1 MERVVILGA
10 LSSFQIFHQCSTNNL
25 WLSHYFRGIH
35 LSLLATSFPAGKL
48 LGTVIVPMASRRSG
62 LERTL
67 LLDAF
72 LLTAGSLLSIIPRW
86 WSLCVGRA
94 LIGIGSG
101 IGFVTCTVILHATTT
116 SENRPSAYFIFAILY
131 SSALLLANLIPPFG
145 LLSYPLM
152 SLLTALPAFIPGA
165 LYLLARISAP
175 STEFVNA
182 EENASPKQQR
192 PIKFC
197 YLLMALNASIG
208 VPLYQSFSSTIFIS
222 LGMSTQAA
230 VYLSAVYPILQLVLI
245 FHIRST
251 SLTRRQLVLGGY
263 AVVLVAFAFLLT
275 AIYFDARQLAVAL
288 VVAIAVITSVPC
300 NTALCLISESFDE
313 QNERI
318 VGTATSRTVM
328 WVGSTLSSATF
339 LMTLHAWGLLLAI
352 LPYFITSLV
361 LFVLL
366 FSTFPDFDCTCSQND
381 SSILTEH

>member
-101 IGFVTCTVILHATTT
+101 IGFVTCTVILHATTI

-152 SLLTALPAFIPGA
+152 SLLTALPAFIPGTLRSEQQDLSSLPALPKQALYHQANAGDFHFLAWRIIRSAEGYTRIGRVYTVSNWDVHFHPIFFMFLRKHPEGLSKSVKLDSLRYKISHLTGA

-197 YLLMALNASIG
+197 YLLMALNA
-208 VPLYQSFSSTIFIS
+208 VSSD
-222 LGMSTQAA
+222 
-230 VYLSAVYPILQLVLI
+230 YLSI
-245 FHIRST
+245 F
-251 SLTRRQLVLGGY
+251 LKKK
-263 AVVLVAFAFLLT
+263 
-275 AIYFDARQLAVAL
+275 
-288 VVAIAVITSVPC
+288 
-300 NTALCLISESFDE
+300 SEDI
-313 QNERI
+313 QK
-318 VGTATSRTVM
+318 
-328 WVGSTLSSATF
+328 
-339 LMTLHAWGLLLAI
+339 
-352 LPYFITSLV
+352 
-361 LFVLL
+361 
-366 FSTFPDFDCTCSQND
+366 
-381 SSILTEH
+381 